1 VSNVA
6 KSRRKQPTAAR
17 AASTTAPA
25 ASGQASPAAAPTAD
39 PPRPTPDPRAAE
51 RIARQ
56 KERAAAR
63 RRQEQMRQLRAI
75 AIGAVVV
82 VAVGAF
88 IIWLVN
94 RPQLTPAGQSVPIAG
109 WNHID
114 PPAKATNYNSVPPTS
129 GDHYGQPA
137 NAGVYPQ
144 PIPDETQVHNLEHGQ
159 IMVQYTCSDCPE
171 LAEQLKQF
179 NQRYPKW
186 VLVAPYPDPR
196 VGARIVLT
204 SWGRIDKFDEFDE
217 QRITTFIES
226 NKNKGRENV
235 IME

>member
-1 VSNVA
+1 MA
-6 KSRRKQPTAAR
+6 KTRRKQPTTTSR
-17 AASTTAPA
+17 GASTSAPA
-25 ASGQASPAAAPTAD
+25 AGQATPTDAP
-39 PPRPTPDPRAAE
+39 PKPTPDPRAAE

-56 KERAAAR
+56 QERAAAR
-63 RRQEQMRQLRAI
+63 RRQEQMRQFRAI

-82 VAVGAF
+82 LAVGGL
-88 IIWLVN
+88 IIWFLN
-94 RPQLTPAGQSVPIAG
+94 RPQLVPAGQSVAITG

-129 GDHYGQPA
+129 GDHYGATADTRVHTQP
-137 NAGVYPQ
+137 V
-144 PIPDETQVHNLEHGQ
+144 PDENQVHNLEHGQ
-159 IMVQYTCSDCPE
+159 IMIQYTCADCPE
-171 LAEQLKQF
+171 LAEQLKVF

-196 VGARIVLT
+196 VGSRIVLT

-217 QRITTFIES
+217 QRITNFIES